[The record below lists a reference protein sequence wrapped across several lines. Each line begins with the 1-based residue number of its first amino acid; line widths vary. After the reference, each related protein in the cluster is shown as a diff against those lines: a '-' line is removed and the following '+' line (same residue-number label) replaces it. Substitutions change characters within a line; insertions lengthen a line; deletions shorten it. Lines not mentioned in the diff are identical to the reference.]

1 MYYQYMSFGAQRK
14 SRYNLKNALKNVKID
29 FLNIR
34 NPKVFDAEGRDWR
47 HITKPKSTTKEA
59 YQEFLGIL
67 KNTDIADYQHDKML
81 VSYPITELQDQLR
94 QFTIALEK
102 AIRNNWTLEADSIP
116 SLVWAI

>member
-1 MYYQYMSFGAQRK
+1 MSFGVRRK

-47 HITKPKSTTKEA
+47 HVVDNKNTTKKA
-59 YQEFLGIL
+59 YQEFLEIL
-67 KNTDIADYQHDKML
+67 KNTDIADYQHDVML
-81 VSYPITELQDQLR
+81 VAYSITELQEQLR

-102 AIRNNWTLEADSIP
+102 AIKNNWTLEADGVP